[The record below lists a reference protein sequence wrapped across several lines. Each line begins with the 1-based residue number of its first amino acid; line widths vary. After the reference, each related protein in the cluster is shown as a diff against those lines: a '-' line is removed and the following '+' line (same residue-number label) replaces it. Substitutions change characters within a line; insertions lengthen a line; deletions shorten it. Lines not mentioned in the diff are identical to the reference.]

1 MGKKGE
7 YFRWFGYSKFFGSA
21 MLDKKLDK
29 KTALSQQV
37 K

>member
-21 MLDKKLDK
+21 MLDKK
-29 KTALSQQV
+29 TALSQQV